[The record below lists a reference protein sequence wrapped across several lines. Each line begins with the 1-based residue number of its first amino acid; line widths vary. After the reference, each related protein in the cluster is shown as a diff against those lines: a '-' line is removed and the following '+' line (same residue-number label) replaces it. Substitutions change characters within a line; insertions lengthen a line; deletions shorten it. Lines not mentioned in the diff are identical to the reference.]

1 MLTQRAATCFDV
13 YAFHI
18 FRQNRALIA
27 LNKENMQKRIN
38 EILASFGKRLID
50 LEIHEVAAEITY
62 ASISDESSSSKL
74 IDYNQ
79 TIYFQENEKC
89 GYYSSYGF
97 GCNLREYVTGRMET
111 LMSAMERQIFDILP
125 SGLSELVFEERFA
138 QNNII

>member
-1 MLTQRAATCFDV
+1 MLTQRASTCFDV

-50 LEIHEVAAEITY
+50 LEINELAAKITY
-62 ASISDESSSSKL
+62 ASISDESSSSEL
-74 IDYNQ
+74 INYCQ
-79 TIYFQENEKC
+79 TIYFQKKEKC

-111 LMSAMERQIFDILP
+111 LMNNMERQISDILP

>member
-1 MLTQRAATCFDV
+1 MLTQRASTCFDV
-13 YAFHI
+13 YAFRI

-50 LEIHEVAAEITY
+50 LEIQEIAANITY
-62 ASISDESSSSKL
+62 ASISDESPASKL
-74 IDYNQ
+74 IDYCQ
-79 TIYFQENEKC
+79 TIYFQEKEKC

-111 LMSAMERQIFDILP
+111 LMNDMERQIFDILP
-125 SGLSELVFEERFA
+125 SGLKELVFEERFA

>member
-1 MLTQRAATCFDV
+1 MLTQRASTCFDV

-18 FRQNRALIA
+18 FRQNRAIIA

-38 EILASFGKRLID
+38 EILATFGKRLID
-50 LEIHEVAAEITY
+50 LEIQETAANITY
-62 ASISDESSSSKL
+62 ASISDESPASQFVN
-74 IDYNQ
+74 YCQ

-111 LMSAMERQIFDILP
+111 LMSDMERQIFDILP
-125 SGLSELVFEERFA
+125 SGLSELVFEERLTYK
-138 QNNII
+138 NI

>member
-1 MLTQRAATCFDV
+1 
-13 YAFHI
+13 
-18 FRQNRALIA
+18 
-27 LNKENMQKRIN
+27 MQKRIN

-50 LEIHEVAAEITY
+50 LEINELAAKITY
-62 ASISDESSSSKL
+62 ASISDESSSSEL
-74 IDYNQ
+74 INYCQ
-79 TIYFQENEKC
+79 TIYFQEKEKC

-111 LMSAMERQIFDILP
+111 LMNNMERQISDILP

>member
-1 MLTQRAATCFDV
+1 MLTQRASTCFDV

-50 LEIHEVAAEITY
+50 LEINELAAKITY
-62 ASISDESSSSKL
+62 ASISDESSSSEL
-74 IDYNQ
+74 INYCQ
-79 TIYFQENEKC
+79 TIYFQKKEKC

-97 GCNLREYVTGRMET
+97 G
-111 LMSAMERQIFDILP
+111 
-125 SGLSELVFEERFA
+125 
-138 QNNII
+138 